1 MILPFRAM
9 FLAVLVCCLG
19 LLGIGLYLQHGLKL
33 EPCPL
38 CILQRVAFVAI
49 GMTAMLAFLHNPGA
63 VGRKFYGL
71 LMILFSLAGAAVAGR
86 NLWLQSLPPDR
97 VPECGPG
104 LDYMLETFSL
114 SKALPMVFQGS
125 GECAK
130 VEWTMLGLSIPA
142 WALGWFALF
151 FLAGLAALL
160 LRERVRGR

>member
-1 MILPFRAM
+1 MILPFRTV
-9 FLAVLVCCLG
+9 FLAVLASCLG

-63 VGRKFYGL
+63 MGRRFYGL
-71 LMILFSLAGAAVAGR
+71 LMMLFSLAGAAVAGR

-104 LDYMLETFSL
+104 LDYMLETFPL
-114 SKALPMVFQGS
+114 AKALPMIFQGS

-142 WALGWFALF
+142 WAMGWFVVF

-160 LRERVRGR
+160 LRNPVKGR

>member
-1 MILPFRAM
+1 M
-9 FLAVLVCCLG
+9 FLAVLVSCLG

-63 VGRKFYGL
+63 MGRRIYGL
-71 LMILFSLAGAAVAGR
+71 LMILFSLSGAAVAGR

-104 LDYMLETFSL
+104 LDYMLETFPL
-114 SKALPMVFQGS
+114 AKALPMIFQGS

-142 WALGWFALF
+142 WAMGWFVVF

-160 LRERVRGR
+160 LRKPVKGR

>member
-1 MILPFRAM
+1 M
-9 FLAVLVCCLG
+9 FLAVLVSCLG

-49 GMTAMLAFLHNPGA
+49 GMTAMLAFLHNPG
-63 VGRKFYGL
+63 VMGRRFYGL
-71 LMILFSLAGAAVAGR
+71 LMMLFSLAGAAVAGR

-104 LDYMLETFSL
+104 LDYMLETFPL
-114 SKALPMVFQGS
+114 AKALPMIFQGS

-142 WALGWFALF
+142 WAMGWFVVF

-160 LRERVRGR
+160 LRNPVKGR

>member
-1 MILPFRAM
+1 M
-9 FLAVLVCCLG
+9 FLAVLASCLG

-63 VGRKFYGL
+63 MGRRFYGL
-71 LMILFSLAGAAVAGR
+71 LMMLFSLAGAAVAGR

-104 LDYMLETFSL
+104 LDYMLETFPL
-114 SKALPMVFQGS
+114 AKALPMIFQGS

-142 WALGWFALF
+142 WAMGWFVVF

-160 LRERVRGR
+160 LRNPVKGR